1 MIEVREATRDDR
13 EAILALRAR
22 CFPGEDPEKQD
33 PSWWDWE
40 FARGR
45 MFVAE
50 EQGRLAAHLGFVAQ
64 PWVIGGRTYDGMLA
78 VDAMTDPDYRR
89 QGVFHKV
96 AAFAR
101 DTLRKDVA
109 LSTAFQIR
117 DAILPPMQANGWEP
131 VLRTPVL
138 VKVLIRSGGVPPPV
152 PPAASRQSEIAEQFL
167 SRNAHVQRTADHLHW
182 RFQQNAI
189 YTIDANEDAYVVSRR
204 TMLRGYDTVAIADI
218 AWREGKTRDA
228 RVLLHEVL
236 ARGKA
241 AGAQLAAALVS
252 LSHPALPAL
261 VRGGFLPSPH
271 RFRFLVNVFDDS
283 IRVSRARWALTWA
296 DTDHL

>member
-1 MIEVREATRDDR
+1 MIELREATRDDR
-13 EAILALRAR
+13 DAILALRAR
-22 CFPGEDPEKQD
+22 CFPGEDEEKQD
-33 PSWWDWE
+33 PAWWDWE

-50 EQGRLAAHLGFVAQ
+50 ERGRLAAHLGFVAQ
-64 PWVIGGRTYDGMLA
+64 PWVIGGQTYDGMLA
-78 VDAMTDPDYRR
+78 VDAMTDPDFRR

-117 DAILPPMQANGWEP
+117 DAVLPPMQANGWES
-131 VLRTPVL
+131 VLRAPVL
-138 VKVLIRSGGVPPPV
+138 VKVLVRSGDSS
-152 PPAASRQSEIAEQFL
+152 PAIAPEADALAQIADTFL
-167 SRNAHVQRTADHLHW
+167 TRNARVQRTPEHLAW
-182 RFQQNAI
+182 RFQQNPI
-189 YTIDANEDAYVVSRR
+189 YAIDATDVAYVVSRR
-204 TMLRGYDTVAIADI
+204 TMLRGYDTIAIADI
-218 AWREGKTRDA
+218 AWREGHVRDA

-236 ARGKA
+236 TRGKA

-252 LSHPALPAL
+252 MSHPALPAL
-261 VRGGFLPSPH
+261 VRSGFLPSPH